1 MLCTEHSEWKRENN
15 NTNTPSRF
23 RLVPGPYLLLL
34 GTKSSSKTTHLVY
47 YPSRGR
53 IPRHGFP
60 LPVFFSSSFFD
71 FYFYSGATL
80 LHLFFLFLFFYLIP
94 ISSQSLGFPLLLL
107 STSSPSI
114 VCDDSLNV
122 SSLSLSPLAS
132 SFLYYTRCYTRLLSL
147 AIITL
152 ATLDVDWKRRHPK
165 EENGKG
171 ITKKT
176 LKRRST
182 IIKTN
187 TKTRRNRG
195 IKEAI

>member
-1 MLCTEHSEWKRENN
+1 MLCTEHSKWKRENN

-80 LHLFFLFLFFYLIP
+80 LHLFFLFFLFLSYSHL
-94 ISSQSLGFPLLLL
+94 FPE
-107 STSSPSI
+107 SR
-114 VCDDSLNV
+114 V
-122 SSLSLSPLAS
+122 SSSLTFYFISVHRLWWLSERLIAFAFPSRFFLSILHSLLHSLVVAS
-132 SFLYYTRCYTRLLSL
+132 NYYARYVGRWLEEETPEGGKRKRYHEKNVETK
-147 AIITL
+147 
-152 ATLDVDWKRRHPK
+152 VDDNQNEHENEK
-165 EENGKG
+165 E
-171 ITKKT
+171 
-176 LKRRST
+176 
-182 IIKTN
+182 
-187 TKTRRNRG
+187 
-195 IKEAI
+195 